1 MRTFPPQS
9 RDVLD
14 VAIDVEVEELEESTR
29 AGVEST
35 RRQAPELLLYP
46 EEEEPWY
53 TRAGGYR

>member
-9 RDVLD
+9 RNVLD
-14 VAIDVEVEELEESTR
+14 VAIDVEVEELENLNR
-29 AGVEST
+29 AGVESAL
-35 RRQAPELLLYP
+35 RQAPELLLYL